1 MRRENCRY
9 DPDIGAFWLSDK
21 CRIIAVIFS
30 FMIFILNPFMEAPT
44 EGSLNFYIAMILL
57 KEN

>member
-1 MRRENCRY
+1 MVTIDSAYYFSLNCAY
-9 DPDIGAFWLSDK
+9 
-21 CRIIAVIFS
+21 IAVIFS